1 MKLSDFLSRVK
12 IEDSH
17 SNGVIPISFILQD
30 ISGVEL
36 IPEIF
41 DSCRILYGR
50 YYSLKSLRYHISTR
64 FIVKAKEVFPLL
76 YMEHK
81 NS

>member
-17 SNGVIPISFILQD
+17 PNEVIPISFILQD
-30 ISGVEL
+30 ISDVEL

-41 DSCRILYGR
+41 NSCRMLYDR

-64 FIVKAKEVFPLL
+64 STATGNFPHPV
-76 YMEHK
+76 YGTQ
-81 NS
+81 NC